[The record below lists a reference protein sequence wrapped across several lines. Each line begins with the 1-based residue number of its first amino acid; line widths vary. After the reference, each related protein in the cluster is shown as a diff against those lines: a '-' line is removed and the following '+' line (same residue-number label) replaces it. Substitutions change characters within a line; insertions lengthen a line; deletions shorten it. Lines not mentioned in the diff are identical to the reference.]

1 MTSRTN
7 KTRSETIRK
16 RKATLIKKAHEL
28 GRLDGIDVA
37 VFIFHRNQYFT
48 YKSVDTISWPPSIND
63 IQLTYPMPV
72 NFTSKD
78 IEERL
83 SLKRKTAVDGAS
95 QNENLFSIST
105 HQEVIKEGQLREN
118 SCIEITP
125 SKIEKDEGS
134 DLT

>member
-1 MTSRTN
+1 MTSRAN
-7 KTRSETIRK
+7 KMRSEAIRK

-72 NFTSKD
+72 NFTFKD

-83 SLKRKTAVDGAS
+83 SLKRKTAVDGTS
-95 QNENLFSIST
+95 QDENLFPIST
-105 HQEVIKEGQLREN
+105 HREVIEEGQLHEVRCDEVIP
-118 SCIEITP
+118 SEI
-125 SKIEKDEGS
+125 KKD
-134 DLT
+134 